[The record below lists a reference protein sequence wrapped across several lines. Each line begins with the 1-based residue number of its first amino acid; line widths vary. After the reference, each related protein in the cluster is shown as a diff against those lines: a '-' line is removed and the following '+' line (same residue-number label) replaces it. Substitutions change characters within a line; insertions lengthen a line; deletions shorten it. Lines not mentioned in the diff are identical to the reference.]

1 LDWPNGRLYW
11 TDAKS
16 QTIESVTITGKDR
29 RTILSDVPK
38 HPFGIAVFEDKLYWS
53 DWDTMNIESCNKFT
67 GKNFEPLIEAEY
79 VYGELI
85 NIFTQLK
92 VF

>member
-16 QTIESVTITGKDR
+16 STIESVTISGKDR
-29 RTILSDVPK
+29 RVVLQDISM

-53 DWDTMNIESCNKFT
+53 DWDTLNIESCNKFT
-67 GKNFEPLIEAEY
+67 GKNFEPLVEGEL
-79 VYGELI
+79 VYGE
-85 NIFTQLK
+85 FRGS
-92 VF
+92 FEAF